1 MSDILVFVIGLF
13 VGSLVGLLATSILAS
28 RKTDD
33 MMSEITDLRTQRQLL
48 KEEIFRL
55 SEPKAKPTPRRR
67 RKKKK

>member
-1 MSDILVFVIGLF
+1 MVVFVIGLF
-13 VGSLVGLLATSILAS
+13 VGAPIGILITSLLAFG
-28 RKTDD
+28 KTDD
-33 MMSEITDLRTQRQLL
+33 MMSEISDLRVQRQLL

>member
-1 MSDILVFVIGLF
+1 MSEMLVFFIGLF
-13 VGSLVGLLATSILAS
+13 VGAPIGLLITSILAS
-28 RKTDD
+28 GKTED

-67 RKKKK
+67 RTKKK

>member
-13 VGSLVGLLATSILAS
+13 VGSVVGLLVTSLLAS
-28 RKTDD
+28 RKTGD

>member
-13 VGSLVGLLATSILAS
+13 VGSVVGLLVTSLLAS
-28 RKTDD
+28 RKTGD

-55 SEPKAKPTPRRR
+55 SEPKAKPTPRRKR
-67 RKKKK
+67 TKKK

>member
-1 MSDILVFVIGLF
+1 MSEMLVFVIGLF
-13 VGSLVGLLATSILAS
+13 VGAPIGFLITSLVSSAKAE
-28 RKTDD
+28 D
-33 MMSEITDLRTQRQLL
+33 MMNEISDLRTQRQLL

>member
-1 MSDILVFVIGLF
+1 MSEMLVFFIGLF
-13 VGSLVGLLATSILAS
+13 VGAPIGLLITSILVS
-28 RKTDD
+28 GKTED

-67 RKKKK
+67 RTKKK

>member
-1 MSDILVFVIGLF
+1 MVVFVIGLF
-13 VGSLVGLLATSILAS
+13 VGAPIGILITSLLASG
-28 RKTDD
+28 KTED
-33 MMSEITDLRTQRQLL
+33 MMNEISDLRTQRQLL

>member
-13 VGSLVGLLATSILAS
+13 VGSLVGLLVTSLLAS
-28 RKTDD
+28 RKTGD

>member
-1 MSDILVFVIGLF
+1 M
-13 VGSLVGLLATSILAS
+13 LATSILAS
-28 RKTDD
+28 RKTGD

>member
-1 MSDILVFVIGLF
+1 MSDMVVFVIGLF
-13 VGSLVGLLATSILAS
+13 VGAPIGILITSLLAFG
-28 RKTDD
+28 KTDD

-67 RKKKK
+67 RTKKK

>member
-1 MSDILVFVIGLF
+1 MSDMVVFVIGLF
-13 VGSLVGLLATSILAS
+13 VGAPIGILITSLLAFG
-28 RKTDD
+28 KTDD
-33 MMSEITDLRTQRQLL
+33 MMSEISDLRVQRQLL

>member
-28 RKTDD
+28 AKAED

>member
-1 MSDILVFVIGLF
+1 MLVFFIGLF
-13 VGSLVGLLATSILAS
+13 VGAPIGLLITSILAS
-28 RKTDD
+28 GKTED

-67 RKKKK
+67 RTKKK

>member
-13 VGSLVGLLATSILAS
+13 VGSLVGLLATPILAS
-28 RKTDD
+28 RKTGD
-33 MMSEITDLRTQRQLL
+33 MMNEITDLRTQRQLL

>member
-1 MSDILVFVIGLF
+1 MSEMLVFFIGLF
-13 VGSLVGLLATSILAS
+13 VGAPIGLLITSILVS
-28 RKTDD
+28 GKTED
-33 MMSEITDLRTQRQLL
+33 MMNEISDLRTQRQLL